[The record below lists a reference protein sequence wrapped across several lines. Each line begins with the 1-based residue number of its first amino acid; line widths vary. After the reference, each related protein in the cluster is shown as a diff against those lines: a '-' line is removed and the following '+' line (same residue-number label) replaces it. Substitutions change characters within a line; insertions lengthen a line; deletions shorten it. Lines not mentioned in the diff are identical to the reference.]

1 MIDVYFNLVKTIL
14 DKMDK
19 QQIYLTTYLIRNCLG
34 SIYIFGN
41 GGSAATASHFA
52 QDLNK
57 MADKRCICLND
68 NIPSI
73 LAYGNDVG
81 FESIFKLQ
89 LSKLMQNND
98 LVIGISCSGNSRN
111 VTDAITYAK
120 ENGYNT
126 VGFVGF
132 DGGVLKSLVDYFI
145 HVPSD
150 NMQICE
156 DIHLIITHTILRLL
170 KYDLPTWKDNKKL

>member
-1 MIDVYFNLVKTIL
+1 MINVYFDSIKNTL

-19 QQIYLTTYLIRNCLG
+19 QQIYLVTYFIRNCFG
-34 SIYIFGN
+34 NIYIFGN

-89 LSKLMQNND
+89 LSKLIQD
-98 LVIGISCSGNSRN
+98 GDIVIGISCSGNSRN
-111 VTDAITYAK
+111 VTDAIAYAK
-120 ENGYNT
+120 ERGCNT
-126 VGFVGF
+126 IGFMGF
-132 DGGVLKSLVDYFI
+132 DGGILKSLVDYFI
-145 HVPSD
+145 HVPLD
-150 NMQICE
+150 DMQVCE
-156 DIHLIITHTILRLL
+156 DIHLIITHTILKLL
-170 KYDLPTWKDNKKL
+170 KFDLPTWKDNKK